1 MHPLRYGL
9 NNELHARPF
18 AALQPPERIST
29 SPFGAMSRVQPRIT
43 LFLSSSVSKAQFVL
57 AHLQTSILILCFA
70 ISLKYGFRIVA
81 GLRKF

>member
-43 LFLSSSVSKAQFVL
+43 LFLSSSVSKAQLVL
-57 AHLQTSILILCFA
+57 AQRQTSVLILCFN
-70 ISLKYGFRIVA
+70 ISLKEECRIAA
-81 GLRKF
+81 GLREF

>member
-43 LFLSSSVSKAQFVL
+43 LFLSSSVSKVQFVF
-57 AHLQTSILILCFA
+57 AHRQTSILILCFA
-70 ISLKYGFRIVA
+70 ISLKEECRIA
-81 GLRKF
+81 ASLRKF

>member
-43 LFLSSSVSKAQFVL
+43 LLLSSSVSKLQIVFAQR
-57 AHLQTSILILCFA
+57 HISIL
-70 ISLKYGFRIVA
+70 V
-81 GLRKF
+81 